1 MTRGPRVLHSQ
12 HVLIIGGG
20 LAGPCLALSLA
31 RRNIRS
37 TIFEIRPTRSDSGG
51 SISLGPN
58 ALQVLDRYAGVYAQI
73 RAASF
78 SYHRVGA
85 YADDGEKFGEIAAGE
100 GDGGYLSVRVMRS
113 TLHAVLLD
121 AAGEM
126 GEVITVKWGAK
137 LSQIEEDA
145 HGVTAYFEDGS
156 TAHGDIMI
164 GADGMHSKVRQ
175 HVLGPQART
184 PTFDGLCIVYG
195 FLPASSAIAPSG
207 ADKFTFPAF
216 MFTPSGLFM
225 MMPIDPEGTTL
236 AWVINQPVNEERSR
250 AEWRALKRSGAAA
263 RRAKAD
269 YDEIQTQPV
278 RSLLDNADETK
289 ARLWAAYSIPDL
301 PKWHTPRV
309 CLIGD
314 AAHGLP
320 PNDGQG
326 SAMAFEDAAILT
338 RLLTSTNDTTSYERL
353 FRTFEALRRPRVQR
367 VRQLGKASGAAKG
380 KSGRVGWYV
389 KKWALRAFFAW
400 NGGVLHHAERPT
412 YDVDQV
418 NIEV

>member
-1 MTRGPRVLHSQ
+1 MSTTSR

-58 ALQVLDRYAGVYAQI
+58 ALQVLDRYAGVYDQI
-73 RAASF
+73 RAAGF

-100 GDGGYLSVRVMRS
+100 EGKGDEGYPSVRVMRS
-113 TLHAVLLD
+113 TLHTVLLD
-121 AAGEM
+121 AGEEM
-126 GEVITVKWGAK
+126 GDMITVKWGAK
-137 LSQIEEDA
+137 LSRIEEDEQ
-145 HGVTAYFEDGS
+145 GVTAYFEDGS
-156 TAHGDIMI
+156 EAQGDILI

-175 HVLGPQART
+175 LVLGPQAPT

-195 FLPASSAIAPSG
+195 FLPASSAISPS
-207 ADKFTFPAF
+207 ADFTFPAF
-216 MFTPSGLFM
+216 MFTPSGMFM
-225 MMPIDPEGTTL
+225 TMPIDPEGTTL
-236 AWVINQPVNEERSR
+236 AWVINQSAEERSR
-250 AEWRALKRSGAAA
+250 EEWRALERSGEAV
-263 RRAKAD
+263 RLAKAD
-269 YDEIQTQPV
+269 YDDIQTQPV
-278 RSLLDNADETK
+278 RSLLDNADATN

-320 PNDGQG
+320 PNGAQG

-338 RLLTSTNDTTSYERL
+338 RLLTSKDTTSYDQL
-353 FRTFEALRRPRVQR
+353 FRQLEAIRRPRIQR
-367 VRQLGKASGAAKG
+367 VRQLGKASGAAKA

-400 NGGVLHHAERPT
+400 NGGVLHHAERTT

-418 NIEV
+418 DIEV

>member
-1 MTRGPRVLHSQ
+1 MTTTTR

-37 TIFEIRPTRSDSGG
+37 TIFEIRPARSDSGG

-58 ALQVLDRYAGVYAQI
+58 ALQVLDRYAGVYDQI
-73 RAASF
+73 RAAGF

-85 YADDGEKFGEIAAGE
+85 YADDGEKFGEIASGE
-100 GDGGYLSVRVMRS
+100 EGKGSDGYPSVRVMRS
-113 TLHAVLLD
+113 TLHKVLLD
-121 AAGEM
+121 AGEEM
-126 GEVITVKWGAK
+126 GEMITVKWGAK
-137 LSQIEEDA
+137 LSRIEEDEQGVSA
-145 HGVTAYFEDGS
+145 HFEDGS
-156 TAHGDIMI
+156 TAKGDILI

-175 HVLGPQART
+175 HVLGSKAPT

-195 FLPASSAIAPSG
+195 FLPASSAISPS
-207 ADKFTFPAF
+207 ADFTFPAF
-216 MFTPSGLFM
+216 MFTPSGVFM
-225 MMPIDPEGTTL
+225 TMPIDPEGKTL
-236 AWVINQPVNEERSR
+236 AWVINQPVEERSR
-250 AEWRALKRSGAAA
+250 EEWRELERSGEAA
-263 RRAKAD
+263 RLAKAD
-269 YDEIQTQPV
+269 YDDIQTQPV

-320 PNDGQG
+320 PNGGQG

-338 RLLTSTNDTTSYERL
+338 RLLTAKDTTSYDQL
-353 FRTFEALRRPRVQR
+353 FRQFEVIRRPRIKR
-367 VRQLGKASGAAKG
+367 LRQLSKASGAAKA

-389 KKWALRAFFAW
+389 KKWAFRAFFAW
-400 NGGVLHHAERPT
+400 KGGVLHHAEQPT